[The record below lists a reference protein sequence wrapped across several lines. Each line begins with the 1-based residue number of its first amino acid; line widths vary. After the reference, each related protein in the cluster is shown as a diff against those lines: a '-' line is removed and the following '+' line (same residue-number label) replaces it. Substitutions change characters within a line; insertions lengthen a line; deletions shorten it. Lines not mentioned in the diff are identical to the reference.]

1 MPMKLSFD
9 SAPSVRL
16 APVETPPRSVS
27 STRMRRLEPPDGPA
41 QRAYLFPNDYTLVS
55 YYVTQLLEP
64 KADGLEPQDCEE
76 LGLALREL
84 LLNAIEHGNLGFGYA
99 EKSRSLDAGD
109 WKQRVTERQR
119 QSEYADRQIEVC
131 STWERDR
138 VVIVIRDEGPGFDWR
153 DLPDPTDPDNLLV
166 AHGRGVLMARLSVD
180 SLRYNDAGNEV
191 TIVKL
196 LTGIPESQRVAG

>member
-9 SAPSVRL
+9 PIPAALR
-16 APVETPPRSVS
+16 APVEMPPGAAS
-27 STRMRRLEPPDGPA
+27 STRVRSIEPPDGPV
-41 QRAYLFPNDYTLVS
+41 RHVYLFPNDYALVS
-55 YYVTQLLEP
+55 FYVKQLLEP
-64 KADGLEPQDCEE
+64 RADALEPQVHEE

-84 LLNAIEHGNLGFGYA
+84 LLNAVEHGNLGFGYS
-99 EKSRSLDAGD
+99 EKSRALDAGD
-109 WKQRVTERQR
+109 WKQRVAERQR
-119 QSEYADRQIEVC
+119 QSEYAERQIEVC
-131 STWERDR
+131 STWENDR

-153 DLPDPTDPDNLLV
+153 NLPDPTDPDNLLV